1 MESIMPL
8 PTDPL
13 FGLQWFL
20 RNTGQAG
27 GTAGIDINVLTA
39 WNDYNGAG
47 IRIGIY
53 DDGVQI
59 THPDLQANYLASL
72 QPIIGGTA
80 HVGTPTQASDNH
92 GTPVA
97 GLIVA
102 SGNNNVGVVGVAYG
116 ASFGTGRFLGADGP
130 TSDAL
135 LNAMNMYDVVNHS
148 WGSTRS
154 YFVDGPLPSGFQN
167 AVDTGRGGLGTI
179 MVKSAGNERVG
190 GGNEPVGRDANDSIY
205 NSSRYNVI
213 VGAINNTGDV
223 AEYSSPSA
231 NLLVSAPAGP
241 TATGLNQDISTDR
254 TGTDGYNNGSGT
266 PNGEPDYA
274 AFNGT
279 SAAAPVTSGVVA
291 LILQANPGLGWRD
304 VQDILAYSARH
315 VGSAMNGAPIASES
329 DTWTFNRA
337 GNWNGGGL
345 HFSNDYGFG
354 LVDATTAVRLAE
366 NWFAS
371 GSTAQRSNNEV
382 TATANIA
389 QTMQAIPNN
398 NGNVLTYTVN
408 LTGAMTIQQMALS
421 LQLNHTA
428 VGDLRI
434 DLTSPTGAVSNIWLG
449 TNAGTAIDTT
459 WSFGSQE
466 FRGEAAAGTWTI
478 TIRDSGALGAGSV
491 GNISL
496 TAFGSTRTADDHYI
510 YTPEFATYSNLAGR
524 NTLTDTGGTD
534 VLDAGS
540 ILTAST
546 VDLRAGNAST
556 LAGQTLTIAAGTVIE
571 NAYTGDGNDII
582 TGNDAAN
589 LIRSGRGNDSISAGL
604 GNDSLF
610 GGTGDDTLD
619 GGAGTDSLVGG
630 AGDDTYTVDNTGD
643 GVVELANEGTD
654 TVDSSVTFTLGANV
668 ENLRLAAAGGA
679 INGTGNGANNVLTGN
694 AASNVLNGGVGA
706 DTMIGGASNDFYTI
720 DNAGDVITEQANEG
734 FDYVYSS
741 ISFTWF
747 GNIEYAIAT
756 GAAALTGTG
765 DGNVN
770 TFDGTG
776 RFNGVT
782 FLGLGGA
789 DVLYGSNYA
798 DSLDGGD
805 GNDIILAYLA
815 VNGADTLTG
824 GLGDDV
830 YYLFQSGDT
839 INESTGEGFD
849 TFYTQANVTL
859 AANVEQAVVYGAA
872 TTVNGNSGDNN
883 LFGLNSN
890 NSLVL
895 NGGDGNDWV
904 MGSNQDDT
912 LTGGIGNDILQGLN
926 GVNRMEGGAG
936 DDVYYSTNRLDVIFE
951 NAGEGRDTLYA
962 NYNVINLAGDLE
974 QLVSYGGA
982 TEGSGNSLANTLY
995 GNNNTVGMF
1004 MAGYGGADLIFGSNF
1019 ADTIIGG
1026 SGSDTLVGL
1035 GGNDLFKYISNG
1047 NMGDD
1052 LIIDFTTGADRI
1064 DLSGRGYAA
1073 GDISSAITLTAQ
1085 GGGTLI
1091 TFAGGT
1097 MQFSTIML
1105 AGVANVTAADFLF

>member
-1 MESIMPL
+1 MPI

-27 GTAGIDINVLTA
+27 GTVGIDINVLTA

-47 IRIGIY
+47 VRIGIY
-53 DDGVQI
+53 DDGVQV

-80 HVGTPTQASDNH
+80 HLGTPTQASDNH

-102 SGNNNVGVVGVAYG
+102 SGNNSIGVVGVAYG
-116 ASFGTGRFLGADGP
+116 ASFGTGRFLGADNA
-130 TSDAL
+130 TSEAL
-135 LNAMNMYDVVNHS
+135 LNAMNIYDVVNHS
-148 WGSTRS
+148 WGSTRNW
-154 YFVDGPLPSGFQN
+154 FGDGPLPGGFQN

-179 MVKSAGNERVG
+179 MVKSAGNERTA
-190 GGNEPVGRDANDSIY
+190 GNGEPVGRDANDSIY
-205 NSSRYNVI
+205 NSGRYNII

-304 VQDILAYSARH
+304 VQDILAYSARQ
-315 VGSAMNGAPIASES
+315 VGSAMNAAPIASES

-345 HFSNDYGFG
+345 HYSNDYGYG

-366 NWFAS
+366 NWLAS
-371 GSTAQRSNNEV
+371 GGTAQRSNNEV

-408 LTGAMTIQQMALS
+408 LTAAMTIQQMALS

-434 DLTSPTGAVSNIWLG
+434 ELTSPTGAVSNIWLG

-466 FRGEAAAGTWTI
+466 FRGEAVAGTWTI
-478 TIRDSGALGAGSV
+478 TIRDSGGLGAGSV

-510 YTPEFATYSNLAGR
+510 YTPEFATYGNAGGR
-524 NTLTDTGGTD
+524 NMLTDTGGID

-540 ILTAST
+540 ILSASSL
-546 VDLRAGNAST
+546 DLRAGNAST
-556 LAGQTLTIAAGTVIE
+556 LAGQTLTIAAGTIIE
-571 NAYTGDGNDII
+571 NAYTGDGNDTI
-582 TGNDAAN
+582 TGNDTAN
-589 LIRSGRGNDSISAGL
+589 LIRSGRGNDSINAGL

-610 GGTGDDTLD
+610 GGAGDDTLD

-630 AGDDTYTVDNTGD
+630 VGNDVYGVDNAGD
-643 GVVELANEGTD
+643 VVTELANEGTD
-654 TVDSSVTFTLGANV
+654 TVETSITYTLGANL
-668 ENLRLAAAGGA
+668 ENLRLAAAAGA
-679 INGTGNGANNVLTGN
+679 INGTGNGADNVLTGN
-694 AASNVLNGGVGA
+694 AASNVINGGTGA
-706 DTMIGGASNDFYTI
+706 DTMAGGAGGDFYTV
-720 DNAGDVITEQANEG
+720 DNAGDVVTELANEG
-734 FDYVYSS
+734 FDYVYTSV
-741 ISFTWF
+741 SFTNWVSV
-747 GNIEYAIAT
+747 EYVIAT
-756 GAAALTGTG
+756 GATVLTGTG
-765 DGNVN
+765 DANVN
-770 TFDGTG
+770 TFDGTV

-815 VNGADTLTG
+815 VNGADTLSG
-824 GLGDDV
+824 GNGDDV
-830 YYLFQSGDT
+830 YYLFQSGDM
-839 INESTGEGFD
+839 IIENSGEGFD
-849 TFYTQANVTL
+849 TLYTQANVTL
-859 AANVEQAVVYGAA
+859 AANIEQAVVYGAA
-872 TTVNGNSGDNN
+872 TSVTGNSGNNN

-912 LTGGIGNDILQGLN
+912 LDGGTGNDILQGL
-926 GVNRMEGGAG
+926 GGTNRMVGSAG
-936 DDVYYSTNRLDVIFE
+936 DDVYYSTSATDVIVE
-951 NAGEGRDTLYA
+951 AAGEGRDTVYA
-962 NYNVINLAGDLE
+962 SYNVAALAADVE
-974 QLVSYGGA
+974 QLVSFGGA
-982 TEGSGNSLANTLY
+982 TIGNGNSLANTLY
-995 GNNNTVGMF
+995 GNNNTVGMSLDGG
-1004 MAGYGGADLIFGSNF
+1004 AGADLIFGSNF

-1026 SGSDTLVGL
+1026 SGNDILVGL
-1035 GGNDLFKYISNG
+1035 SGNDLFKYISNG

-1052 LIIDFTTGADRI
+1052 LVIDFITGADRI
-1064 DLSGRGYAA
+1064 DLSGRGYVAA
-1073 GDISSAITLTAQ
+1073 DISTAITLAAQ

-1105 AGVANVTAADFLF
+1105 AGVANVTAADFVF